1 MFREAK
7 PTRNEKVIGSILIGS
22 STHNTSSPG
31 MRRSVP
37 MWLGSG
43 VDPEGLEYR
52 LLPCC
57 SPPQPQNCN
66 PHRSEPSQPTT
77 LGTDRSPQMFVSCGC
92 LGMAKTKVAPPPWV
106 GV

>member
-7 PTRNEKVIGSILIGS
+7 PTRTEKVIGSIPIGG

-31 MRRSVP
+31 MRGSVP

-52 LLPCC
+52 LLP
-57 SPPQPQNCN
+57 ST
-66 PHRSEPSQPTT
+66 STAELQPTPKRT
-77 LGTDRSPQMFVSCGC
+77 NQQLWARIAALKCSYLV
-92 LGMAKTKVAPPPWV
+92 VA
-106 GV
+106 